1 MNDNVATPS
10 SSPVATPSRSTGPG
24 MSRHTEPAAGMHGE
38 TRLPAENPKYTGSP
52 SATPLTVRDTSMLAM
67 TASGPDS
74 TRFGT
79 AI

>member
-1 MNDNVATPS
+1 
-10 SSPVATPSRSTGPG
+10 
-24 MSRHTEPAAGMHGE
+24 MHGE